1 MLSGTGQALPVA
13 TVNAQPDVK
22 KIVQRLNATSL
33 SVARDLRFQVDLQSG
48 RSVILVLNSETGEL
62 IRQIPP
68 EKLSGY
74 IQAGGSLAI
83 RLFDDLA

>member
-1 MLSGTGQALPVA
+1 MLSGTGQVLPVPTA
-13 TVNAQPDVK
+13 KAKPDVQ
-22 KIVQRLNATSL
+22 KIVQRLNAASL

-48 RSVILVLNSETGEL
+48 KSVILVFNSETGEL

-74 IQAGGSLAI
+74 IEVGGSLAI